1 MAEAEAEDVAEA
13 VEFVVLVGWIVE
25 VTLKT
30 EGTAVVIGMLAVPE
44 RLAEVIVTALVECRT
59 VTLAELELERDA
71 DDWDAED

>member
-1 MAEAEAEDVAEA
+1 MRARELGAAFETLPGAWRK
-13 VEFVVLVGWIVE
+13 VLSAW
-25 VTLKT
+25 T
-30 EGTAVVIGMLAVPE
+30 PE